1 MIGGCFLGLLQRRI
15 GQIAVPLVRIGGG
28 WGDQGLGGDQSRGID
43 NTERVTRDVTR
54 VGETIAYSRL
64 RRDLDDFGR
73 SRLLVLVLQQQ
84 LA

>member
-1 MIGGCFLGLLQRRI
+1 MSSSQTGSSTKVDLLHTNELTVDTSTALRKVDMSI
-15 GQIAVPLVRIGGG
+15 CI
-28 WGDQGLGGDQSRGID
+28 
-43 NTERVTRDVTR
+43 RDVTR